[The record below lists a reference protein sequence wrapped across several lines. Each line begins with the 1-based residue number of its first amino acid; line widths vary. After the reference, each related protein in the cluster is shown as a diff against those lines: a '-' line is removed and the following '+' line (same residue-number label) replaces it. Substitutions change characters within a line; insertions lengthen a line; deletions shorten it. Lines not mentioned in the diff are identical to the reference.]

1 VAEREILRD
10 AIDVGFVDRG
20 RPAQIATALG
30 AFGLRQ
36 MAFAGACAH
45 DFSAGRNFEPLG
57 HGLLRFNTFGTS
69 HKFNQLS
76 FKKSA
81 QYRYR
86 WPRVQGIISIFWFVE
101 IILPGDYSLLEA

>member
-1 VAEREILRD
+1 VAEREILGD
-10 AIDVGFVDRG
+10 AIDVGFMDRG
-20 RPAQIATALG
+20 RSAQIAAALG

-69 HKFNQLS
+69 HKFNKLY
-76 FKKSA
+76 FKRA
-81 QYRYR
+81 RN
-86 WPRVQGIISIFWFVE
+86 ISTDTV
-101 IILPGDYSLLEA
+101 GRK